1 MHLLCWRR
9 PDCTCRQQ
17 VLELGKESL
26 QQVAAAMGAD
36 MTPEELCKS
45 VEELGRALH

>member
-1 MHLLCWRR
+1 MCMTHAVHR
-9 PDCTCRQQ
+9 Q

-26 QQVAAAMGAD
+26 QQVAAAMGPD
-36 MTPEELCKS
+36 VTPEDLCKS